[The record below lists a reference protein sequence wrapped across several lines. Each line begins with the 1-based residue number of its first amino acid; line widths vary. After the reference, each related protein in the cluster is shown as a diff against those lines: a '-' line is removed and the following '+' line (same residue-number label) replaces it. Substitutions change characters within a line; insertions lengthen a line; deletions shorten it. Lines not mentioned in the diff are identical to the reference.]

1 VFLKSTS
8 VRLPPD
14 PSDKQIDE
22 HKRFV
27 EYVRDSMPDKWLEYS
42 EELADAAERLWH
54 VRSDRMTLS
63 VNHSGRGDTDHIETA
78 PAQPRAYVLLA
89 ALALEN
95 VLKGLLIAHD
105 PSLITGG
112 SIPKRLRSHRLT
124 SLAGQV
130 SALELSASDRGV
142 LSVCEEGLP
151 SWSRYPVPLRREDHR
166 EVSIVPATFH
176 DSFQHLH
183 SRLCRSL
190 YELIKNGWDS
200 GVGARVLGC
209 GSVRYG
215 DKPYLTKPFP
225 WVKKPKEDHAESEGD
240 SK

>member
-1 VFLKSTS
+1 MK
-8 VRLPPD
+8 LPPD
-14 PSDKQIDE
+14 PTDKQIAE
-22 HKRFV
+22 HNRYV
-27 EYVRDSMPDKWLEYS
+27 EYVRDSMPDSWLEYS

-63 VNHSGRGDTDHIETA
+63 VKHSGRDDTDHIETA

-105 PSLITGG
+105 PSLITSG
-112 SIPKRLRSHRLT
+112 SIPGRLRNHRLT
-124 SLAGQV
+124 SLAKQV
-130 SALELSASDRGV
+130 PALELSTRDRGV
-142 LSVCEEGLP
+142 LSVCEEGFP
-151 SWSRYPVPLRREDHR
+151 SWSRYPVPLRSEDHH

-176 DSFQHLH
+176 NTFKDLH

-190 YELIKNGWDS
+190 HELIRNGWDS
-200 GVGARVLGC
+200 GVGAGILSS

-215 DKPYLTKPFP
+215 DRLDLTEAFP
-225 WVKKPKEDHAESEGD
+225 WVKPPKGR
-240 SK
+240 